1 MKRLKLKK
9 LAMTALLVVAG
20 LQPLHAQENLQVSG
34 LVTDAKTGE
43 PMIGVTVKPKGKS
56 GGTVT
61 DFDGNC

>member
-43 PMIGVTVKPKGKS
+43 PMMGVTVKP
-56 GGTVT
+56 
-61 DFDGNC
+61 